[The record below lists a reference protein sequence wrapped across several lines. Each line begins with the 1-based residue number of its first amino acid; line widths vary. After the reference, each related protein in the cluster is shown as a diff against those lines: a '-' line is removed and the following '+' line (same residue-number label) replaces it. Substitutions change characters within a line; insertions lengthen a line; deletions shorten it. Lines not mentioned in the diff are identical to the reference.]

1 MFLLSNLQEKSQQF
15 CFIFASSSFQL
26 QLFRF
31 QFILLKKFQQTIGVI
46 THYVSKTSLRVNVSC
61 VLKCSRAN
69 VPCAYS
75 HANVPRVLK
84 CSSTNMPCVLTCSRA
99 NVPCALRCSRVN
111 VSCVLTCSPA
121 NVAYML
127 TCLRA
132 HMSSFLV
139 CLCTHVSTCLLSS
152 HVYVPTC
159 LESLAPHW
167 LALLRDPLPTCP
179 VCLVSS
185 FDASFSSFTAIV
197 VGVVHTA
204 GKV

>member
-1 MFLLSNLQEKSQQF
+1 MCQKRPYVQMCLVCLSAHVQMCL
-15 CFIFASSSFQL
+15 AL
-26 QLFRF
+26 
-31 QFILLKKFQQTIGVI
+31 
-46 THYVSKTSLRVNVSC
+46 THMPTCLACLSAQ
-61 VLKCSRAN
+61 VL
-69 VPCAYS
+69 
-75 HANVPRVLK
+75 
-84 CSSTNMPCVLTCSRA
+84 
-99 NVPCALRCSRVN
+99 
-111 VSCVLTCSPA
+111 
-121 NVAYML
+121 YML

-204 GKV
+204 GKVWQFN